1 MRKIN
6 FQTIDQSLND
16 IKIYQFLNKIL
27 RRLKRN
33 FSVFKVEF

>member
-16 IKIYQFLNKIL
+16 IKIYQFLNKKNNNNNNNNML
-27 RRLKRN
+27 
-33 FSVFKVEF
+33 